1 MSAKA
6 SVAVPGDS
14 DHDGRAAPMV
24 VVLLVLLVLRLR
36 AALVDDLNPCVVA
49 GAEHRPD
56 GEGPAGVA
64 RLAVQDGVGDQLGR
78 QQHQVICERAHSN
91 GLA

>member
-1 MSAKA
+1 
-6 SVAVPGDS
+6 
-14 DHDGRAAPMV
+14 
-24 VVLLVLLVLRLR
+24 
-36 AALVDDLNPCVVA
+36 
-49 GAEHRPD
+49 
-56 GEGPAGVA
+56 VA